1 MKIEITVELTNGNTE
16 TYTAQPPEWVK
27 WEKMTGFTIG
37 QAQDKIGVADL
48 VFLAY
53 HAMKREAGGKP
64 SRLWINGLKRLPTF
78 RSVTATQKLQSRKPK
93 PHDRRT
99 GGRDWNSDE

>member
-16 TYTAQPPEWVK
+16 TFTAQPPEWVK

-53 HAMKREAGGKP
+53 HAMKREAGSKP
-64 SRLWINGLKRLPTF
+64 VKTLDQWTETIADIQVGDSNPK
-78 RSVTATQKLQSRKPK
+78 VTES
-93 PHDRRT
+93 
-99 GGRDWNSDE
+99 EV